1 MIQGEFQMTRVLLI
15 CGAGASSGFM
25 ANAIRKAGKK
35 RGIEMSVQARSE
47 SQLSEYLNEIDVL
60 LIGPH
65 LKYMEDEV
73 KEKVRDYQIKVS
85 VIPQIIY
92 GTLDGNKACDLITN
106 LLESG
111 E

>member
-1 MIQGEFQMTRVLLI
+1 MTKVLLI

-35 RGIEMSVQARSE
+35 RGMEMNVQARSE
-47 SQLSEYLNEIDVL
+47 SQLSEYLNEVDVL

-65 LKYMEDEV
+65 LKYMEDEL
-73 KEKVRDYQIKVS
+73 KEKLSNYPIKVS
-85 VIPQIIY
+85 VIPQSVY
-92 GTLDGNKACDLITN
+92 GTLDGNKACDLITK

>member
-1 MIQGEFQMTRVLLI
+1 MMTKVLLI

-35 RGIEMSVQARSE
+35 RKMDLSVQARSE
-47 SQLSEYLNEIDVL
+47 SQLSEYMSETDIL

-65 LKYMEDEV
+65 LKYMEDEL
-73 KEKVRDYQIKVS
+73 KEKVSDHQIKVS
-85 VIPQIIY
+85 VIPQDIY
-92 GTLDGNKACDLITN
+92 GLLDGNKACDLITE
-106 LLESG
+106 LLEKG

>member
-1 MIQGEFQMTRVLLI
+1 MTKVLLI

-35 RGIEMSVQARSE
+35 RGMEMSVQARSE

-60 LIGPH
+60 LVGPH
-65 LKYMEDEV
+65 LKYMEDELR
-73 KEKVRDYQIKVS
+73 EKVSGYSIKVS
-85 VIPQIIY
+85 VIPQSIY
-92 GTLDGNKACDLITN
+92 GTLDGNKACDLIAN
-106 LLESG
+106 ILESG

>member
-1 MIQGEFQMTRVLLI
+1 MTQVLLV

-35 RGIEMSVQARSE
+35 RGMEMTVQARSE
-47 SQLSEYLNEIDVL
+47 SQLSEYLDEIDVL

-65 LKYMEDEV
+65 LKYMEDEL
-73 KEKVRDYQIKVS
+73 KEKVNSYSIKVS
-85 VIPQIIY
+85 VIPQGIY
-92 GTLDGNKACDLITN
+92 GTLDGNKACDLIAS
-106 LLESG
+106 LLKSG

>member
-1 MIQGEFQMTRVLLI
+1 MTQVLLI

-25 ANAIRKAGKK
+25 ANAIRKASKK
-35 RGIEMSVQARSE
+35 RGLEMSVQARSE

-65 LKYMEDEV
+65 LKYMEDEIKERV
-73 KEKVRDYQIKVS
+73 KEYQIKVS
-85 VIPQIIY
+85 VIPQSIY
-92 GTLDGNKACDLITN
+92 GLLDGNKACDHIVN
-106 LLESG
+106 LLGSG

>member
-1 MIQGEFQMTRVLLI
+1 MTRVLLI

-47 SQLSEYLNEIDVL
+47 SQLSEYVNEIDVL
-60 LIGPH
+60 LVGPH
-65 LKYMEDEV
+65 LKYMEDEI
-73 KEKVRDYQIKVS
+73 KEKMNRLPVKVA
-85 VIPQIIY
+85 VIPQDIY
-92 GTLDGNKACDLITN
+92 GTLDGNKACDL
-106 LLESG
+106 LLNMLETG

>member
-1 MIQGEFQMTRVLLI
+1 MTRVLLI

-25 ANAIRKAGKK
+25 ANSIRKAAKK
-35 RGIEMSVQARSE
+35 SGMEMFVQARSE

-65 LKYMEDEV
+65 LKYMEEEL
-73 KEKVRDYQIKVS
+73 KEKVSDYQIKAS
-85 VIPQIIY
+85 VIPQSIY
-92 GTLDGNKACDLITN
+92 GALDGNKACDLITK
-106 LLESG
+106 LLEAG

>member
-1 MIQGEFQMTRVLLI
+1 MTRVLLI

-47 SQLSEYLNEIDVL
+47 SQLSEYVNEIDVL
-60 LIGPH
+60 LVGPH
-65 LKYMEDEV
+65 LKYMEDEI
-73 KEKVRDYQIKVS
+73 KEKMNGLPVKVA
-85 VIPQIIY
+85 VIPQDIY
-92 GTLDGNKACDLITN
+92 GTLDGNKACDL
-106 LLESG
+106 LLNMLETG

>member
-1 MIQGEFQMTRVLLI
+1 MTKVLLI

-35 RGIEMSVQARSE
+35 RGLEMSVQARSE
-47 SQLSEYLNEIDVL
+47 SQLSEYLTEIDVL

-65 LKYMEDEV
+65 LKYMEDEIL
-73 KEKVRDYQIKVS
+73 EKVSPYSIKVA
-85 VIPQIIY
+85 VIPQMIY
-92 GTLDGNKACDLITN
+92 GTLDGNKACDLITK
-106 LLESG
+106 LIEAG

>member
-1 MIQGEFQMTRVLLI
+1 MTRVLLI

-47 SQLSEYLNEIDVL
+47 SQLSEYVNEIDVL
-60 LIGPH
+60 LVGPH
-65 LKYMEDEV
+65 LKYMEDEI
-73 KEKVRDYQIKVS
+73 KEKLNGLPVKVA
-85 VIPQIIY
+85 VIPQDIY
-92 GTLDGNKACDLITN
+92 GTLDGNKACDL
-106 LLESG
+106 LLNMLEAG